1 MRMTTPTLDEVVD
14 AIEATR
20 RIKMPE
26 NIDCEGDP
34 LNHENVL
41 DELDREDAE
50 LVVTARETVRE
61 YIAPGGELNKR
72 SLTALKKR
80 GFDVTFNPDQYD
92 PYRYVGRVVVN
103 DRTDTFIDLDDRPV
117 NRA

>member
-20 RIKMPE
+20 PIKMPE

-41 DELDREDAE
+41 DELDREDAK
-50 LVVTARETVRE
+50 LVMNARETVRE
-61 YIAPGGELNKR
+61 YIAPGGELKKR

-80 GFDVTFNPDQYD
+80 GFDVTFHPDQDD